1 MTLSSDQIIDR
12 RRLRRKLG
20 FWRLAA
26 VVFLLLLVVV
36 LAGRLAGGTGPHI
49 ALLHLDTT
57 IFEDERWDK
66 ALDALARNDS
76 AKAVIIDIN
85 SPGGTTV
92 GSEKIYKGLRKIA
105 AKKPVVA
112 VIESLGASGGYIA
125 ALGADRIIAHETS
138 LTGSIGVIMQSAE
151 VSGLLGKI
159 GVTVTDI
166 KSSPLKAEPSQTA
179 PMTDEV
185 HQYLQQLIDDAYQWF
200 IGIVAERRGMA
211 PDDVKKVADGRVF
224 TGRQALQ
231 LGLVDALGG
240 EDDARSW
247 LASERG
253 VAADLPLVDA
263 TPGDKLGVVDRL
275 FSSAASA
282 VIGKALIPE
291 RLRLDGLVS
300 LWHP

>member
-36 LAGRLAGGTGPHI
+36 LAGRLAGGTGPHV

-66 ALDALARNDS
+66 ALDALSKDDA

-92 GSEKIYKGLRKIA
+92 GSEKIYRGLRKIA

-185 HQYLQQLIDDAYQWF
+185 KTYLQQLIDDAYQWF
-200 IGIVAERRGMA
+200 IAIVAERRGMA
-211 PDDVKKVADGRVF
+211 LDDVKKVADGRVF

-247 LASERG
+247 LASARG

-263 TPGDKLGVVDRL
+263 TPGDKLGVVERL